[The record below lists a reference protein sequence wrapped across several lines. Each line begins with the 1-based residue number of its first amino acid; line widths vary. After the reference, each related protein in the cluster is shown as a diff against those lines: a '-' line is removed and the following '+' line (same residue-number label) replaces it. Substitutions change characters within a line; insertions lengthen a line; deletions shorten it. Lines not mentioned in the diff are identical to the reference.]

1 MRNVVERIENT
12 QTVRSETRAAATETA
27 SATAT
32 ATPDAIDLELD
43 LESDA
48 NPASATRKKRVFP
61 DAAATDATAETTESG
76 SEPEASADSARRRD
90 RRVFF
95 AEPAFSP
102 RTAFRLKRRAGARPP
117 SPVSPLT
124 PSGVVIS
131 PLMESLRGVRK
142 SLA

>member
-43 LESDA
+43 LDSDA
-48 NPASATRKKRVFP
+48 NPASATRKRRVFP
-61 DAAATDATAETTESG
+61 DAPATDATAETTESG

-90 RRVFF
+90 RRVFV

-102 RTAFRLKRRAGARPP
+102 RTAFRLKRSAGARPP